1 MDFGD
6 TLRLRLRHA
15 YLKFHRCAQLQ
26 LADSG
31 VTADQFILLCFL
43 AEHDGLKQKDL
54 VELSGSDSSTIAA
67 MVKILEKKGYISK
80 VRDKS
85 DGRAFQVRLTAKGKK
100 KQQELTPKVKDLRD
114 SLSAAISPEDQ
125 NAVLRALEQID
136 TVMSKTMKDKENK
149 K

>member
-26 LADSG
+26 LANSG

-43 AEHDGLKQKDL
+43 AESDGLIQKDL

-67 MVKILEKKGYISK
+67 MVKILEKKGLISK
-80 VRDKS
+80 VRDAS
-85 DGRAFQVRLTAKGKK
+85 DGRAFQIRLTAKGKK
-100 KQQELTPKVKDLRD
+100 KQLQLTPKVKDLRN
-114 SLSAAISPEDQ
+114 SLSDAISPDDQ
-125 NAVLRALEQID
+125 EAVLRALEQID
-136 TVMSKTMKDKENK
+136 LVMSKTLKDNENK
-149 K
+149 R